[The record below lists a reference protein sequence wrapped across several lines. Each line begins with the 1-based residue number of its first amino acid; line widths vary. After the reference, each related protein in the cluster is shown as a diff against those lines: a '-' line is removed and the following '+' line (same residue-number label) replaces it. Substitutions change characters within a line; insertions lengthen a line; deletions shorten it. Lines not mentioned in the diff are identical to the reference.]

1 MMDFSASVSSGE
13 CQHCGGHVSADFQRT
28 FGDGENVAHR
38 CLSCDSRPR
47 VQAGSA
53 AGKSVDYPDPAEQEC
68 RNRGPRVAATDG
80 GHSGGGGR

>member
-1 MMDFSASVSSGE
+1 MTPLEYEASHSD
-13 CQHCGGHVSADFQRT
+13 CRFCGAHVSTDFRRT
-28 FGDGENVAHR
+28 FGDEQNVAHR

-53 AGKSVDYPDPAEQEC
+53 AGVSVDYPDPAEQEF

-80 GHSGGGGR
+80 GVSGGGGR